1 MQALP
6 TPSHSLVVKSNQLI
20 NARYSLTVAEIRL
33 FLMMVAQ
40 VEKDDHDFKPYRIRI
55 QDYAKA
61 VGTQSKSHYK
71 EIKEAAQNLISR
83 IADIPRDDG
92 GWLKVAFLSS
102 AEYFK
107 GEGML
112 ELCFDPK
119 LKPYLLE
126 LKSRFTAYD
135 IRNVLTLQSS
145 YSIRIY
151 ELLKQFERIGE
162 RTFRVDDLREV
173 LGISPKQYKRYND
186 FKRFVIQQAYQDLKR
201 HTDIN
206 FEYEE
211 IKEGRRIALIRFIIQ
226 RQLRAFGEV
235 EMAPDQRLV
244 AELREMG
251 LTQKQAE
258 KFVKTQ
264 SREQILQAIAY
275 TQKQYR
281 AGKIKTSIG
290 GYLKKVLEEAVLTET
305 AFESKEKEH
314 INQLKI
320 KKAKQAKQK
329 IASQQEQAKRREQ
342 FRKEREADVAQ
353 LVAQA
358 KASDWSA
365 FAAWA
370 EENPYIKARVFS
382 QGKIDQKSYEA
393 KEWLKTFFEEQLP
406 KEEEAFALWLK
417 NSRKN

>member
-1 MQALP
+1 MHSRTQ
-6 TPSHSLVVKSNQLI
+6 TPSHALVVKSNQLI

-40 VEKDDHDFKPYRIRI
+40 VEKDDYDFKPYKIRI

-83 IADIPRDDG
+83 IADLPKDNG

-151 ELLKQFERIGE
+151 ELLKQFEKIGE
-162 RTFRVDDLREV
+162 RTFRVDDLKGI
-173 LGISPKQYKRYND
+173 LGIKETQYKRYND
-186 FKRFVIQQAYQDLKR
+186 FKRFVIQQAYQDLKQ
-201 HTDIN
+201 HTDIS
-206 FEYEE
+206 FEFEE
-211 IKEGRRIALIRFIIQ
+211 IKEGRRIASIRFIIQ

-235 EMAPDQRLV
+235 EIAPDQGLIE
-244 AELREMG
+244 ELREMG

-258 KFVKTQ
+258 RFVKDMN
-264 SREQILQAIAY
+264 REHILQAIAY

-281 AGKIKTSIG
+281 AGKIKISVS
-290 GYLKKVLEEAVLTET
+290 GYLKKVLEEAGTLESP
-305 AFESKEKEH
+305 FEQEEKE
-314 INQLKI
+314 NKAQLDLEV
-320 KKAKQAKQK
+320 KARKQK
-329 IASQQEQAKRREQ
+329 EAAREKLWGE
-342 FRKEREADVAQ
+342 FRKVRSVQLDERFSVA
-353 LVAQA
+353 AE
-358 KASDWSA
+358 SDWEG
-365 FAAWA
+365 FVQWA
-370 EENPYIKARVFS
+370 EDNPFIKARVFE
-382 QGKIDQKSYEA
+382 GTTLNRER
-393 KEWLKTFFEEQLP
+393 KEVREWFRTYLEEQLP
-406 KEEEAFALWLK
+406 DAEADFETWLQQMG
-417 NSRKN
+417 